1 MSALSIQVPFPVFN
15 DRDGQPLDNGY
26 VWIGVPN
33 LPPQTNPVN
42 VYFDEALTILAPQPL
57 RTINGY
63 ISRAGSPAQV
73 YIDGVN
79 FSILVQDSKGTMVY
93 NFSEGT
99 GISPNA
105 CGVVYDPPFAGS
117 VPYSVCEKLEQTV
130 SVKDF
135 GAVGD
140 GVTDDTVAI
149 QAAIN
154 AVGSTNGGVI
164 YFPTGVY
171 LVSQGTIPNQSL
183 YLQNNVTIIGAGVGA
198 TLIKLAPNANSH
210 VITGQNVNNIGI
222 YNLAI
227 DGDRANQILTVHG
240 IQLLNVSGAI
250 IQNVEVRKVVRY
262 GIGLQQGTFR
272 RIKIDS
278 VYIHDTGYEG
288 IDIKN
293 RNNNN
298 EDIFI
303 SNVTVRNWANITTVD
318 SQAGIDIRGKVQLN
332 NIECVAP
339 ASNNS
344 TGVRFQIGE
353 TTDANGLGGHNS
365 VLSNFFIDLGNTTSS
380 IGINIAAR
388 NVAVSNGQI
397 KNSHRGVVVVQT
409 GARVTQVNA
418 EVITDIGFIL
428 LLGPGLLRSDNC
440 ILTSCS
446 VKQATNRGYKISS
459 NNAQLISCV
468 SDGSVFGIEIE
479 PTATNTRVLGG
490 STLNNSILGIF
501 NNGVN
506 SIIENVVGFT
516 TEVFLES
523 APLDMSSTGLKSVTI
538 NHGLA
543 RQPDLKKCTVV
554 LIRDTIVS
562 DVVINFVRLD
572 GANFTIIVA
581 SAFVGTASATAG
593 ATFKLGI
600 IARV

>member
-1 MSALSIQVPFPVFN
+1 MPIKLANNASGTLATAVSASDTGL
-15 DRDGQPLDNGY
+15 
-26 VWIGVPN
+26 
-33 LPPQTNPVN
+33 
-42 VYFDEALTILAPQPL
+42 ALTTGDGAEFPTLGVGDYFYATVTSSGGTQEIVKATARSGDSL
-57 RTINGY
+57 TIV
-63 ISRAGSPAQV
+63 RAQ
-73 YIDGVN
+73 
-79 FSILVQDSKGTMVY
+79 
-93 NFSEGT
+93 EGT
-99 GISPNA
+99 VAQSFSAGARFELRVTVASIEESA
-105 CGVVYDPPFAGS
+105 EFGVYTPAGLGA
-117 VPYSVCEKLEQTV
+117 VPTTVQTKLRETV

-154 AVGSTNGGVI
+154 AVGSINGGVI

-227 DGDRANQILTVHG
+227 DGDRANQILDVHG

-278 VYIHDTGYEG
+278 VYIHDTGYDG

-344 TGVRFQIGE
+344 TGVRFQTGE

-365 VLSNFFIDLGNTTSS
+365 VLSNFFIDLGNTNSS

-397 KNSHRGVVVVQT
+397 KNSHRGVLVAQT

-428 LLGPGLLRSDNC
+428 SLGPGLLRSDNC

-446 VKQATNRGYKISS
+446 VKQATNRGYRISS